1 MMTIII
7 LILMMMVM
15 VVVVMTM
22 EKGVCVFTECDYH
35 HTLLKLY

>member
-7 LILMMMVM
+7 LILMMIM
-15 VVVVMTM
+15 VVVVMAM
-22 EKGVCVFTECDYH
+22 KKGVHVFTECDYH